1 MIGGPVGKDY
11 CELNAMS
18 NDIFEEDEFNEEQK
32 AAFLDRVTGH
42 GTSQQSASFIAA

>member
-18 NDIFEEDEFNEEQK
+18 NDIFEEDECKYFQT
-32 AAFLDRVTGH
+32 FLDGLITV
-42 GTSQQSASFIAA
+42 FVLCIY